1 MIKNFIL
8 PSQKT
13 GNAALDEQFRNTA
26 LWYDIDMIKMYM
38 CGIFGFAKR
47 EGWQSDDQMHRID
60 DVITNLTWESVVR
73 GQDSTGLAIVSKEE
87 KLIYRTL
94 QQSDELVCSNEW
106 NGILEKVD
114 RDTTVFMGHVRF
126 ATHGTITIQNAHPF
140 TKGSVIGAHNG
151 VIYNHKDIASKIGK
165 NVQVDSEVIFGLLN
179 KKDKYQ
185 DVFGIILGLNY
196 Y

>member
-1 MIKNFIL
+1 
-8 PSQKT
+8 
-13 GNAALDEQFRNTA
+13 
-26 LWYDIDMIKMYM
+26 M

-73 GQDSTGLAIVSKEE
+73 GQDSTGLAIVSKED
-87 KLIYRTL
+87 KLVYRTL
-94 QQSDELVCSNEW
+94 QQSDSLVCSNEW

-114 RDTTVFMGHVRF
+114 RDTTIFMGHVRF

-151 VIYNHKDIASKIGK
+151 VIYNHREIASKIGK

-185 DVFGIILGLNY
+185 DVFDLLEGDYALSWVNEDYQTINLKIGRAHV
-196 Y
+196 